1 MNNSALLKI
10 YIQNQLNSFFTEH
23 YDDDFLKDNPDFLF
37 KQFMFSLS
45 LEDRSCDDIALD
57 TNAIKEN
64 GHCVV
69 KYIKANNRIELEFD
83 EKTNIIDLNDRRLY
97 YFYEDS
103 EKKLHLLEE
112 RKYYYRE
119 KGNFDEYKIPDQKQW
134 KRKNIVYFQKIHME
148 KIIFKKTESFNFS
161 LDELR
166 SVFEPYKDN
175 LLAEKGEFEEILDK
189 DIKFDIKF
197 IYKCCNIV
205 NGIKQ
210 ESKKNKI
217 FKVPRRNLE

>member
-148 KIIFKKTESFNFS
+148 KIIFKKLNH
-161 LDELR
+161 L
-166 SVFEPYKDN
+166 
-175 LLAEKGEFEEILDK
+175 
-189 DIKFDIKF
+189 
-197 IYKCCNIV
+197 
-205 NGIKQ
+205 
-210 ESKKNKI
+210 I
-217 FKVPRRNLE
+217 FH

>member
-112 RKYYYRE
+112 KKYYYRE
-119 KGNFDEYKIPDQKQW
+119 KGNFDEYKIPDQET
-134 KRKNIVYFQKIHME
+134 ME
-148 KIIFKKTESFNFS
+148 EKKHSIF
-161 LDELR
+161 
-166 SVFEPYKDN
+166 
-175 LLAEKGEFEEILDK
+175 
-189 DIKFDIKF
+189 
-197 IYKCCNIV
+197 
-205 NGIKQ
+205 
-210 ESKKNKI
+210 SKKSIWKKLFSKN
-217 FKVPRRNLE
+217 